1 MGIVQWLLRAVRGRR
16 AEDDL
21 RRELGAHVELE
32 IEDRLAE
39 GLSPEAA
46 RTAAL
51 RTIGNVTRIEEQVHD
66 LSPWA
71 WWDSARQDV
80 RYALRTFRRRPA
92 FAVTAVLTLA
102 LGIGANGAIFSVV
115 DALVLRPLPVAQ
127 PQDLV
132 VIRDLENGNY
142 SYPDYVALRDGDSP
156 LAALLAA
163 SSLQRFTVS
172 AGAEAEKAA
181 VRLVTANYFAT
192 LGVLPAAGRLL
203 GGSDTAPEAVISDG
217 YWARRF
223 GRSRDA
229 IGRLIRVNGVA
240 LTVVG
245 VAPRRFFGETP
256 GESPDVFASLAVQ
269 RPPGMIDRGFSWLYL
284 MGRLKPGATAAQAQ
298 ASLSARVA
306 SIATPDMKNPGTRTL
321 VIPGV
326 TGNPRWGERVGS
338 PLWVLTAVVG
348 IVLLIAC
355 ANLATLLL
363 TRGAARRREI
373 AMRMAIGASRGRIIR
388 QLLTET
394 LLLSTTGG
402 LMSVILALWGGRL
415 LAQMASAI
423 GTGPELDLGLAID
436 ARLLLF
442 TAAASI
448 VAGLIVGLA
457 PSIQEVRSAGRGL
470 TVSDQ
475 RIVSGE
481 RARGLRGALIM
492 IQVALSVVLVA
503 GSLMFLRTLTN
514 LASQPL
520 GFRTEGLLRVEV
532 EPERGYRPPASVFPV
547 LLDRVAA
554 LPGVTAVTGVV
565 GGTLANIGG
574 VYGLQFERFTPRSD
588 QDGRARADWVGPEY
602 FRTAGMRLIAGRD
615 FSVRDAAEG
624 PRVAV
629 LNQVAARFYFGADA
643 TAVNRRFTFNKQEYE
658 IVGVAE
664 NAKYAD
670 LRETTPRMIYF
681 ALLQGTGV
689 PAAPNA
695 LEVRTAAPDP
705 RGLAAAIRSA
715 VHDVDPRLTVG
726 ETLTLAERVDRKLGR
741 EHLVANLSTFFG
753 ALTLLLVSV
762 GIYGTLAYVVGQRT
776 KEIGMR
782 LALGARRVEVLWL
795 VLREIVVILAI
806 GTAAGVGAAVG
817 AGRLVRSLLF
827 GLEPADVLTLATA
840 AAILAT
846 VALAA
851 GFLPAFR
858 ASRLDPAEV
867 LREP

>member
-1 MGIVQWLLRAVRGRR
+1 MGLWPRLLRVLRR
-16 AEDDL
+16 RRFDDDDL

-32 IEDRLAE
+32 IEERLAE

-51 RTIGNVTRIEEQVHD
+51 RAVGNVTLIEEQVHD

-102 LGIGANGAIFSVV
+102 LGIGANGAMFSVV
-115 DALVLRPLPVAQ
+115 DALVLRPLPV
-127 PQDLV
+127 PHPRDLV

-142 SYPDYVALRDGDSP
+142 SYPDYIALRDGDGP

-172 AGAEAEKAA
+172 AGTEAEKAA

-192 LGVLPAAGRLL
+192 LGVVPAAGRLL
-203 GGSDTAPEAVISDG
+203 GGSDTTPEAVISDG

-223 GRSRDA
+223 ARSQDA
-229 IGRLIRVNGVA
+229 LGRLLRVNGVA

-245 VAPRRFFGETP
+245 VAPRGFFGETP
-256 GESPDVFASLAVQ
+256 GESPDVYASLALQ
-269 RPPGMIDRGFSWLYL
+269 RPQGLTERGFSWLYL

-306 SIATPDMKNPGTRTL
+306 AIASPDMKNPGARTF

-326 TGNPRWGERVGS
+326 AGNGRWRERVGS

-355 ANLATLLL
+355 ANLATLLV

-373 AMRMAIGASRGRIIR
+373 AMRMAIGASRGRIVR

-394 LLLSTTGG
+394 LLLSATGG
-402 LMSVILALWGGRL
+402 LASVVLALWGGRL
-415 LAQMASAI
+415 LVQMASAI

-436 ARLLLF
+436 ARLLVF
-442 TAAASI
+442 TALASI
-448 VAGLIVGLA
+448 GAGLVFGLA
-457 PSIQEVRSAGRGL
+457 PAIQEVRTAGRGL
-470 TVSDQ
+470 TVSHQ

-481 RARGLRGALIM
+481 RARGVRGALIT
-492 IQVALSVVLVA
+492 IQVALSIVLVA
-503 GSLMFLRTLTN
+503 GSVMFLRTLTN

-520 GFRTEGLLRVEV
+520 GFRAEGLLRVEL
-532 EPERGYRPPASVFPV
+532 EPERGYRPAAAVFPT

-554 LPGVTAVTGVV
+554 LPGVTAATTVV

-574 VYGLQFERFTPRSD
+574 VYGLQFEGFTLRGE

-602 FRTAGMRLIAGRD
+602 FRTAGMRLIAGRE
-615 FSVRDAAEG
+615 FSVRDAAES

-629 LNQVAARFYFGADA
+629 LNQAAARFYFGGDA
-643 TAVNRRFTFNKQEYE
+643 AALNRRFTFNTQEYE
-658 IVGVAE
+658 IVGIAE

-681 ALLQGTGV
+681 AGLQGAT
-689 PAAPNA
+689 PPHAI
-695 LEVRTAAPDP
+695 EVRTAAPDP
-705 RGLAAAIRSA
+705 RGLAPAIRAA
-715 VHDVDPRLTVG
+715 VHDVDPRLSAG

-741 EHLVANLSTFFG
+741 EHLVASLSTFFG

-782 LALGARRVEVLWL
+782 LALGAKRVEVLWL

-806 GTAAGVGAAVG
+806 GTAAGAAGAVG
-817 AGRLVRSLLF
+817 AGRFVRSLLF
-827 GLEPADVLTLATA
+827 GLEPADAVTLATA

-867 LREP
+867 LRE

>member
-1 MGIVQWLLRAVRGRR
+1 MGLWPRLLRVLRR
-16 AEDDL
+16 RRFDDDDL

-32 IEDRLAE
+32 IEERLAE

-51 RTIGNVTRIEEQVHD
+51 RAVGNVTLIEEQVHD

-102 LGIGANGAIFSVV
+102 LGIGANGAMFSVV
-115 DALVLRPLPVAQ
+115 DALVLRPLPV
-127 PQDLV
+127 PHPRDLV

-142 SYPDYVALRDGDSP
+142 SYPDYIALRDGDGP

-172 AGAEAEKAA
+172 AGTEAEKAA

-192 LGVLPAAGRLL
+192 LGVVPAAGRLL
-203 GGSDTAPEAVISDG
+203 GGLDTTPEAVISDG

-223 GRSRDA
+223 ARSQDA
-229 IGRLIRVNGVA
+229 LGRLLRVNGVA

-245 VAPRRFFGETP
+245 VAPRGFFGETP
-256 GESPDVFASLAVQ
+256 GESPDVYASLALQ
-269 RPPGMIDRGFSWLYL
+269 RPQGLTERGFSWLYL

-306 SIATPDMKNPGTRTL
+306 AIASPDMKNPGARTF

-326 TGNPRWGERVGS
+326 AGNGRWRERVGS

-355 ANLATLLL
+355 ANLATLLV

-373 AMRMAIGASRGRIIR
+373 AMRMAIGASRGRIVR

-394 LLLSTTGG
+394 LLLSATGG
-402 LMSVILALWGGRL
+402 LASVVLALWGGRL
-415 LAQMASAI
+415 LVQMASAI

-436 ARLLLF
+436 ARLLVF
-442 TAAASI
+442 TALASI
-448 VAGLIVGLA
+448 GAGLVFGLA
-457 PSIQEVRSAGRGL
+457 PAIQEVRTAGRGL
-470 TVSDQ
+470 TVSHQ

-481 RARGLRGALIM
+481 RARGVRGALIT
-492 IQVALSVVLVA
+492 IQVALSIVLVA
-503 GSLMFLRTLTN
+503 GSVMFLRTLTN

-520 GFRTEGLLRVEV
+520 GFRAEGLLRVEL
-532 EPERGYRPPASVFPV
+532 EPERGYRPAAAVFPT

-554 LPGVTAVTGVV
+554 LPGVTAATTVV

-574 VYGLQFERFTPRSD
+574 VYGLQFEGFTLRGE

-602 FRTAGMRLIAGRD
+602 LRTAGMRLIAGRE
-615 FSVRDAAEG
+615 FSVRDAAES

-629 LNQVAARFYFGADA
+629 LNQAAARFYFGGDA
-643 TAVNRRFTFNKQEYE
+643 AALTAGSRSTRRSTRSSASPKTP
-658 IVGVAE
+658 
-664 NAKYAD
+664 KYAD

-681 ALLQGTGV
+681 AGLQGAT
-689 PAAPNA
+689 PPHAI
-695 LEVRTAAPDP
+695 EVRTAARTRADWLRRSEPP
-705 RGLAAAIRSA
+705 SMTWIRA
-715 VHDVDPRLTVG
+715 
-726 ETLTLAERVDRKLGR
+726 
-741 EHLVANLSTFFG
+741 
-753 ALTLLLVSV
+753 
-762 GIYGTLAYVVGQRT
+762 
-776 KEIGMR
+776 
-782 LALGARRVEVLWL
+782 
-795 VLREIVVILAI
+795 
-806 GTAAGVGAAVG
+806 
-817 AGRLVRSLLF
+817 
-827 GLEPADVLTLATA
+827 
-840 AAILAT
+840 
-846 VALAA
+846 
-851 GFLPAFR
+851 
-858 ASRLDPAEV
+858 
-867 LREP
+867 